1 MLTIDSEK
9 HPTLDE
15 LPGSVRK
22 KMPFRAGLVR
32 CRSNTVML
40 NFSTDELRPQDRFEH
55 WCELR
60 GRNLF
65 GVTIELPRERRADFF
80 GRFSAVELGGAVVSE
95 MQASSYKVSRTN
107 KDIGR
112 LAGNSLCIARQVRG
126 PGWMDVGR
134 GRILSVRE
142 GDLAIN
148 HSDLPYIGTPQR
160 SDGFHFRMVK
170 IPLAGDILLA
180 APAHDLFA
188 ATAPPQSAF
197 ARPLSALFNAITGGW
212 RDLADPSSAVTHMAR
227 LAMLERGRLPPGMP
241 ECRAALRAGFFHA
254 ACEILERDHHLPK
267 LSPGAVARELGIS
280 LRQVHVL
287 FEPTGLSFSR
297 TLTAMRIRSACRMLE
312 TMPTRSVI
320 DIAFASGFDSLAT
333 FYRAFRD
340 SSGMT
345 PTDMRSLSRH

>member
-1 MLTIDSEK
+1 MLS
-9 HPTLDE
+9 
-15 LPGSVRK
+15 
-22 KMPFRAGLVR
+22 
-32 CRSNTVML
+32 
-40 NFSTDELRPQDRFEH
+40 FSTDVLPLTDRFDH

-60 GRNLF
+60 GKNLF

-80 GRFSAVELGGAVVSE
+80 GRFSAAEVGGAVISE
-95 MQASSYKVSRTN
+95 MQASNYKVSRTE

-112 LAGNSLCIARQVRG
+112 VQGHSLCISRQVRG
-126 PGWMDVGR
+126 PGWVDIGR
-134 GRILSVRE
+134 GRIQSVRE

-170 IPLAGDILLA
+170 IPLASDLLLA
-180 APAHDLFA
+180 APVHDLFV
-188 ATAPPQSAF
+188 ATATPKSVF
-197 ARPLSALFNAITGGW
+197 ARPLSALFNAITGGG
-212 RDLADPSSAVTHMAR
+212 RDLADPSSAVTHIAR

-254 ACEILERDHHLPK
+254 AREILERDHHDPN

-297 TLTAMRIRSACRMLE
+297 TLTAMRLQSARRLLE
-312 TMPTRSVI
+312 TMPGRSVA
-320 DIAFASGFDSLAT
+320 DVAFACGFDSLAT
-333 FYRAFRD
+333 FYRAFRE

>member
-1 MLTIDSEK
+1 MLS
-9 HPTLDE
+9 
-15 LPGSVRK
+15 
-22 KMPFRAGLVR
+22 
-32 CRSNTVML
+32 
-40 NFSTDELRPQDRFEH
+40 FSTDDLPLRDRFDH
-55 WCELR
+55 WCEAR
-60 GRNLF
+60 GKSLF

-80 GRFSAVELGGAVVSE
+80 GRFSAAQVGGAVVSE
-95 MQASSYKVSRTN
+95 MQAASYRLSRTD

-112 LAGNSLCIARQVRG
+112 VAGNSLCISRQVRG
-126 PGWMDVGR
+126 PGWVDVGR

-148 HSDLPYIGTPQR
+148 HSDLPYTGTPQR
-160 SDGFHFRMVK
+160 SDGFHYRMLK
-170 IPLAGDILLA
+170 IPLSGDILLG

-188 ATAPPQSAF
+188 AMSEPQSAF

-212 RDLADPSSAVTHMAR
+212 RDLADPSAAVTHVAR
-227 LAMLERGRLPPGMP
+227 LAMLERGRLPAGMP
-241 ECRAALRAGFFHA
+241 ESRAALRAGFFHA
-254 ACEILERDHHLPK
+254 AHEILVRDHHLPN

-297 TLTAMRIRSACRMLE
+297 TLTAMRIRSACRLLE
-312 TMPTRSVI
+312 AMPARSVA

-345 PTDMRSLSRH
+345 PTDMRSLSLH